1 MSDQSL
7 FEKFSKT
14 GTLLPLHYYTFIKI
28 AIFDSKL
35 CLLTIKS
42 WDNSQGEPGTMP
54 RLNLGPGTMPRLK
67 LGNTP
72 AIAGKTMLGQFPAIT
87 GKKLCYSRNLGW
99 AIGHIQYYPAIAGN
113 VHSLQHGI
121 LPDIQMLLS
130 QCTVGEINS

>member
-42 WDNSQGEPGTMP
+42 WDNSQGE
-54 RLNLGPGTMPRLK
+54 PGTMPRLK

-113 VHSLQHGI
+113 VHSL
-121 LPDIQMLLS
+121 
-130 QCTVGEINS
+130 